1 MNNDLIENHLKNL
14 EKLEKLK
21 LKKTSTEDSTNIK
34 FKELK
39 KINLK
44 SEDIMTIN
52 KVIYY
57 LKNSY
62 KLVYLP
68 IKITYLFILSLV
80 IFYIINEKKI
90 EFKQVYIKLEK
101 QNLL

>member
-1 MNNDLIENHLKNL
+1 
-14 EKLEKLK
+14 KLEKLK

>member
-21 LKKTSTEDSTNIK
+21 LKKSSTETSTDIN
-34 FKELK
+34 FKQLK
-39 KINLK
+39 KISIKPKNVMSISK
-44 SEDIMTIN
+44 T
-52 KVIYY
+52 IYY

-68 IKITYLFILSLV
+68 LKFTYLFILSLV
-80 IFYIINEKKI
+80 IFYLIHEKKV
-90 EFKQVYIKLEK
+90 EFKEVYNKLDK